1 MKWIS
6 HHSESFKLKIS
17 DLRSVSSHTLVNK
30 HHGKS
35 SFHSQTAFSVYISS
49 VSIQLFSSSFQI
61 HWSFESDV
69 MNSSHSRWVWAG
81 EMCLCIWSALL
92 PALIISA
99 AGWPFDVVICK
110 MSGLVQGASVSA
122 SVFTLVAIAVERL
135 ITLTR
140 PHFTQDYK
148 HNLQE
153 ETLSY
158 TDTICTSAVHAKP
171 AHLKLLGTIS
181 CHI

>member
-1 MKWIS
+1 
-6 HHSESFKLKIS
+6 
-17 DLRSVSSHTLVNK
+17 
-30 HHGKS
+30 
-35 SFHSQTAFSVYISS
+35 
-49 VSIQLFSSSFQI
+49 
-61 HWSFESDV
+61 

-171 AHLKLLGTIS
+171 AHLILLGTIS
-181 CHI
+181 LKFWSRKDSKTYSNLKKNIDSVSLYAGFVWKRTTDESVLKES